1 MVKHKQNLMEQVI
14 FDCFSGLNKLEQSMP
29 ERICHYIL
37 YGKDDM
43 ILDDLKVL
51 SKTNK
56 YKRIYRLL
64 GMPGFVGF
72 SDESN
77 EPLQKVR
84 AKFYQLWTSQY
95 SPEQIIRFGKILAAT
110 DIPDLPQG
118 QVYYE
123 KININV
129 ITPKLPLWFLYLFID
144 GLVTTFLGR
153 NFNAEQ
159 NIAERDNWSIEQ
171 LHQLLEIEQTGLGN
185 QLMFALFDRQQVP
198 KYYNRYFNT
207 VFAIRGL
214 KLYITENLEWFKS
227 LPDQELSTIG
237 QLQQLQYIASHTELK
252 EQVVDLLVKQSTSS
266 IKKIREL
273 ATTLL
278 LSVSKE
284 SAQNQL
290 IACAIS

>member
-1 MVKHKQNLMEQVI
+1 MVKNNRDLMEQVI
-14 FDCFSGLNKLEQSMP
+14 LDCFTGLHDLEPSMP

-43 ILDDLKVL
+43 VLDALKVL

-144 GLVTTFLGR
+144 GLITTFLGR
-153 NFNAEQ
+153 NFNSEQ

-171 LHQLLEIEQTGLGN
+171 LHQLLEIEQKGL
-185 QLMFALFDRQQVP
+185 
-198 KYYNRYFNT
+198 
-207 VFAIRGL
+207 
-214 KLYITENLEWFKS
+214 S
-227 LPDQELSTIG
+227 LIH
-237 QLQQLQYIASHTELK
+237 I
-252 EQVVDLLVKQSTSS
+252 
-266 IKKIREL
+266 
-273 ATTLL
+273 
-278 LSVSKE
+278 
-284 SAQNQL
+284 
-290 IACAIS
+290 